1 MNKKFL
7 IFIAVVIL
15 FMAFVFFYPKNKID
29 DAPVNTNISSSLVEI
44 GQLAVLKSL
53 KDPDSAKFGYSYQ
66 GKDRFT
72 LCGTVNAKNGYGG
85 YTGETRFIYSLE
97 NGQLVFDDGNGEF
110 SESWVSMCDKAKP
123 KILVN

>member
-15 FMAFVFFYPKNKID
+15 FLAFVFFYPKKKVD
-29 DAPVNTNISSSLVEI
+29 DSPVNTDTSTSLVEI
-44 GQLAVLKSL
+44 GQSAVLKNL

-66 GKDRFT
+66 GKDKFT

-97 NGQLVFDDGNGEF
+97 KGSLTFDDGNSEF
-110 SESWVSMCDKAKP
+110 SESWLNMCDRAKP
-123 KILVN
+123 KILMN

>member
-15 FMAFVFFYPKNKID
+15 FLAFVFFYPKKKID
-29 DAPVNTNISSSLVEI
+29 DTPVNTNTASSLVEI
-44 GQLAVLKSL
+44 GQSAVLKSL
-53 KDPDSAKFGYSYQ
+53 KDPGSAKFGYSYQ

-85 YTGETRFIYSLE
+85 YTGDTRFIYSLE
-97 NGQLVFDDGNGEF
+97 NGQLVFDDGNGGF
-110 SESWVSMCDKAKP
+110 SETWGSMCDKAKP